1 MHHAKMPAGHLV
13 FIFVTRSHKKQC
25 GILIPRDA
33 PVGHRRGNNPVEY
46 VFFRVMPLWGIDAVT
61 IRLSMFFFFFR
72 VMPLWGI
79 DAVTIRLSMFFFL
92 FLFPRDAPVGRRG
105 NNPVEF
111 VFFIFIFLFLFVTR
125 SHKKQC
131 GILIEV

>member
-13 FIFVTRSHKKQC
+13 PRDARHRRGNNPVEYVFFIFVTRSHKKQC

-46 VFFRVMPLWGIDAVT
+46 VFI
-61 IRLSMFFFFFR
+61 
-72 VMPLWGI
+72 
-79 DAVTIRLSMFFFL
+79 
-92 FLFPRDAPVGRRG
+92 
-105 NNPVEF
+105 
-111 VFFIFIFLFLFVTR
+111 FFIFIFVTR

-131 GILIEV
+131 RILIEV

>member
-13 FIFVTRSHKKQC
+13 IF
-25 GILIPRDA
+25 PRDA

-46 VFFRVMPLWGIDAVT
+46 VFL
-61 IRLSMFFFFFR
+61 
-72 VMPLWGI
+72 
-79 DAVTIRLSMFFFL
+79 
-92 FLFPRDAPVGRRG
+92 
-105 NNPVEF
+105 
-111 VFFIFIFLFLFVTR
+111 FIFIFIFVTR